1 MSLKGVSSG
10 ILVMTERGRCLVGGL
25 SQVLVLD
32 NQAWG
37 VQMAR
42 PQQEDFRMQGA
53 FAVYQHSL
61 QSPLPASWRGG
72 VRKAHVE
79 GQLCFLASIDLA
91 LKTENK
97 ELPWCFGTGIR
108 SYKLETRTD
117 GIFEKPES

>member
-10 ILVMTERGRCLVGGL
+10 ILVMIERGRCLVGGL

-53 FAVYQHSL
+53 FAVHQDSL

-79 GQLCFLASIDLA
+79 GQLCFLASRHLA
-91 LKTENK
+91 LKTKDK
-97 ELPWCFGTGIR
+97 ELRWCFRKGIR

-117 GIFEKPES
+117 GIFEEPES